1 LENNLKSCEDHITSF
16 GNDEFS
22 SDDTNTLR
30 DKNPQSPGSD
40 VPILHSTPIKR
51 KIMDENELDNA
62 FTKARNKLFHNAVDG
77 KIGVEV
83 KSI

>member
-1 LENNLKSCEDHITSF
+1 
-16 GNDEFS
+16 
-22 SDDTNTLR
+22 
-30 DKNPQSPGSD
+30 
-40 VPILHSTPIKR
+40 
-51 KIMDENELDNA
+51 MDENELDNA